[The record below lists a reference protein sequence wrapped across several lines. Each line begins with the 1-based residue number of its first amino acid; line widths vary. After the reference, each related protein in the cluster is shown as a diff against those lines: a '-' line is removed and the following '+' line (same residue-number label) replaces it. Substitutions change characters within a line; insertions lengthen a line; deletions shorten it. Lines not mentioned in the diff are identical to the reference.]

1 MPLEIQVATE
11 VVEADSE
18 VVAEADSEVVAVED
32 SLLEEEV
39 AFEAEVD
46 DSLVEVEVEVI
57 TIRTISP
64 VL

>member
-1 MPLEIQVATE
+1 MDAIATSS
-11 VVEADSE
+11 VVGKY
-18 VVAEADSEVVAVED
+18 
-32 SLLEEEV
+32 LLEEEV